1 MLKPYINTGFQ
12 HFLIS
17 YMKLQQVVRLLCH
30 LLCNFL
36 CKVLFLLFDTF
47 TSLKTNELLN
57 SDLRTILFSNL
68 SYILSYALLAILSL
82 NIYLIQKADLFEL
95 FLDTTHNHAA
105 DDLVVCVRLL
115 VLSCY
120 SQDLFLFCDVICIYF
135 AVVGVQRFQRSRK
148 PRHHSRRKMG

>member
-1 MLKPYINTGFQ
+1 
-12 HFLIS
+12 
-17 YMKLQQVVRLLCH
+17 MKLQQVVRLLCH

-47 TSLKTNELLN
+47 TSLETNELLN

-95 FLDTTHNHAA
+95 FLDT
-105 DDLVVCVRLL
+105 
-115 VLSCY
+115 LS
-120 SQDLFLFCDVICIYF
+120 QQKLPLN
-135 AVVGVQRFQRSRK
+135 
-148 PRHHSRRKMG
+148 

>member
-1 MLKPYINTGFQ
+1 MP
-12 HFLIS
+12 S
-17 YMKLQQVVRLLCH
+17 ALQLPLQSSLPSFR
-30 LLCNFL
+30 
-36 CKVLFLLFDTF
+36 TF

-120 SQDLFLFCDVICIYF
+120 SQISFSF
-135 AVVGVQRFQRSRK
+135 A
-148 PRHHSRRKMG
+148 M